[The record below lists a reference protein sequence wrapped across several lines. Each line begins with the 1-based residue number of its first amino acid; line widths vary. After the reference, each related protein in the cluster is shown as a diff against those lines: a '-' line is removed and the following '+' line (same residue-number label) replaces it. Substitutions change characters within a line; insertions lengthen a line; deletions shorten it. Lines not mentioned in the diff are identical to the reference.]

1 MENKNKFYFDDLT
14 DEEKGFINV
23 LRYKGGYFF
32 IGLGDAVNFN
42 YKKPNYAKLGV
53 WANDYPHGDI
63 PLKEGLFSFIDMNT
77 CWKYDP
83 WSKEF
88 IKLENK

>member
-1 MENKNKFYFDDLT
+1 M
-14 DEEKGFINV
+14 
-23 LRYKGGYFF
+23 
-32 IGLGDAVNFN
+32 
-42 YKKPNYAKLGV
+42 KPNYAKLGV
-53 WANDYPHGDI
+53 WVSDYPDGNI

-83 WSKEF
+83 WSKKF